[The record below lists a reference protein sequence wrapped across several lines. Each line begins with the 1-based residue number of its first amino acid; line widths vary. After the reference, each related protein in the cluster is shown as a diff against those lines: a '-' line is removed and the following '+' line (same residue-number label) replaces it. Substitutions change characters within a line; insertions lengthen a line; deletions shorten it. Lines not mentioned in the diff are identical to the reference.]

1 MCDRCVYFWH
11 SVLQKHMH
19 CAIEVSEL
27 ALWLY
32 WSMKM
37 LWQCYS
43 MCRSL
48 ESSLDTGVTVVLCS
62 STLIHFGISC
72 SYLLVRVCLCVVL
85 VAIESAFL
93 HNLWIQLEHAGTGNP
108 SWRFKLLHF
117 SPQNCNFSRQL
128 TYRETTQVD
137 LPSLM
142 SQKEVIAQLY
152 HSSCVSKHDLLHCCY
167 ISFLASNYRLN
178 IVKLGDMI
186 SNHGFYRG
194 SDVQDFQ
201 LLK

>member
-1 MCDRCVYFWH
+1 MCVFLKQRTAEAYALCHWSFGACFVF
-11 SVLQKHMH
+11 VLIYENAM
-19 CAIEVSEL
+19 A
-27 ALWLY
+27 
-32 WSMKM
+32 M
-37 LWQCYS
+37 LFHVPVPGVFI
-43 MCRSL
+43 
-48 ESSLDTGVTVVLCS
+48 LDTGVTVVLCS

-108 SWRFKLLHF
+108 GWRFKLLHI

-194 SDVQDFQ
+194 WCDFQ